1 MNIEQKIDN
10 CIKAFTELKE
20 SLYKDEYSYIEP
32 MADELVKLIES
43 PNIPNSDLRDIIS
56 DNIIRINLGRGKGN
70 TTLMCMLL
78 NRFKYNDDWK
88 VVPVVRNRHS
98 VSYVFDRYHHRVN
111 TSEQNIVDMKGYRH
125 KGNVLVLVDSIPE
138 EELQRLIRSVGMHL
152 SPDANLKIV
161 VLGDC
166 L

>member
-20 SLYKDEYSYIEP
+20 SLYKDDYSHIEP
-32 MADELVKLIES
+32 MADELVNLIQS
-43 PNIPNSDLRDIIS
+43 PNTPNSDLK

-70 TTLMCMLL
+70 TTLMCVLL
-78 NRFKYNDDWK
+78 NRFMCNDDWK
-88 VVPVVRNRHS
+88 VVPVVRNRYS

-111 TSEQNIVDMKGYRH
+111 TVEQNIVDMKGYRH

-138 EELQRLIRSVGMHL
+138 EELQMLIRSVCMHL

>member
-20 SLYKDEYSYIEP
+20 SLYRDEYSHIEP
-32 MADELVKLIES
+32 IADGLVELIQS
-43 PNIPNSDLRDIIS
+43 HNTPNHNLR

-78 NRFKYNDDWK
+78 NEFTCRDDWK
-88 VVPVVRNRHS
+88 VFPVVHTIHI
-98 VSYVFDRYHHRVN
+98 VKHVHKVFHHRVN
-111 TSEQNIVDMKGYRH
+111 TAEQNIVDMKGYRH

-161 VLGDC
+161 VLGDY